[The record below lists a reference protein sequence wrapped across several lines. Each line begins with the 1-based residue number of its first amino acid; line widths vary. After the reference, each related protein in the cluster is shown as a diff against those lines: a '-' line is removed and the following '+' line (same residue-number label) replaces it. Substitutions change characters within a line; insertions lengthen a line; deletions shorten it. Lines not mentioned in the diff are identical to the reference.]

1 MDGTVLGIDMVGEGL
16 ITDLA
21 TIGLGDPFIMVPPT
35 LIIAEDGVADAIW
48 AIEDADILE
57 LIVTGDL

>member
-1 MDGTVLGIDMVGEGL
+1 MVGEGL